1 MESAQFLP
9 LKTASQV
16 AFVDDDR
23 PYLDALQMV
32 IPDWMAATYHVEAGS
47 LGLVLEHSRTLLQ
60 EERELF
66 SRISARNGLCGS
78 ASVAA
83 ALKYLASPLRFDIV
97 ALLVADFGMPRE
109 NGVNLCQRV
118 RMAGMQRLLL
128 TGMADQAMAISAFNA
143 GAIEQYVP
151 KQAPHLLDELV
162 AHIQAQIDVSCDRRG
177 EVLLE
182 QLPTELRR
190 QLAAGPVA
198 KALGDLLQGHHVT
211 EWVLV
216 PQPQGLVCVTA
227 DGGVLWVQLENE
239 QTSKELAEG
248 LEAEGWDD
256 AVIGSVLRGDTIVDL
271 DFASQIERQATAQ
284 AATEL
289 QEHPRLAA
297 AVFEV
302 RDLPDSLRPATR
314 QGRQPGH

>member
-1 MESAQFLP
+1 M
-9 LKTASQV
+9 
-16 AFVDDDR
+16 AFIDDDR
-23 PYLDALQMV
+23 PYLDALQLV
-32 IPDWMAATYHVEAGS
+32 IPDWMAASYHVEPDS
-47 LGLVLEHSRTLLQ
+47 LGLVLEHSRKMLQ
-60 EERELF
+60 EERELL
-66 SRISARNGLCGS
+66 SRISLRNGLVGS
-78 ASVAA
+78 AAVSA
-83 ALKYLASPLRFDIV
+83 ALEYLASPVRFDIV

-109 NGVNLCQRV
+109 NGVNLCQRF

-151 KQAPHLLDELV
+151 KQATHLLDELV
-162 AHIQAQIDVSCDRRG
+162 AQIQAQIDVSCDRRS

-182 QLPTELRR
+182 RLPTELRR
-190 QLAAGPVA
+190 QLATGPVVR
-198 KALGDLLQGHHVT
+198 ALDDLLQGHHVT

-227 DGGVLWVQLENE
+227 DGSVLWVQLENE
-239 QTSKELAEG
+239 QTSRELAEG

-256 AVIGSVLRGDTIVDL
+256 AVIGSVLRGDMIVDL
-271 DFASQIERQATAQ
+271 DFASQIDRQARAQ

-289 QEHPRLAA
+289 QERPRLAA

-302 RDLPDSLRPATR
+302 RDLPDGLRPATR
-314 QGRQPGH
+314 QGRQAGHQAPA